1 MLLGERRRSNKMSVT
16 LLIAVTGIA
25 AVSYIAARDHRA
37 ANARRRGLLDECSAV
52 LDRSKLSHRD
62 DGFPILSGSHR
73 GRGVHV
79 DLVLD
84 TMTIR
89 RLPQLWQSTTLLD
102 RHPGLPGFSI
112 VVRHCGTEFY
122 SLLSRFQHRLDAPL
136 GLPSELVIRGDIG
149 GGALLDELGPLIA
162 RILEDPRVKEI
173 AVTDRGVRIVRQAA
187 EGKRGDYLL
196 LRQSVF
202 ESARLTGDDF
212 AAVLEQLHAVRSK
225 ISSFRQADAA

>member
-1 MLLGERRRSNKMSVT
+1 MSVT
-16 LLIAVTGIA
+16 LLIAATGVA
-25 AVSYIAARDHRA
+25 AVSYIAAKDHRA
-37 ANARRRGLLDECSAV
+37 ANARRRGLLNECSAV

-89 RLPQLWQSTTLLD
+89 RLPQLWLSTTLLD
-102 RHPGLPGFSI
+102 RNPGLPGFSI

-122 SLLSRFQHRLDAPL
+122 SLLSRFEHRVNAPA
-136 GLPSELVIRGDIG
+136 GLPAEVVIRGDAG
-149 GGALLDELGPLIA
+149 AEALLAELGPLISD
-162 RILEDPRVKEI
+162 ILADARVKEI
-173 AVTDRGVRIVRQAA
+173 AITDRGVRIVRQAA

-202 ESARLTGDDF
+202 ENARLAGEDF
-212 AAVLEQLHAVRSK
+212 AAVLEQLHALRRA
-225 ISSFRQADAA
+225 ITALRQADAA